1 MLRRYYGY
9 YIMIGIRIKPNQE
22 VSELSPETDREYM
35 DMDTDGY
42 SLLVP
47 ERWEHKIFKLSFM
60 LQNYA
65 SNFIILA
72 TEWFNALY
80 APPFSYFTNQTIDG
94 NVYILNEDDNGPLDF
109 TLEDFNYIRQ
119 RIIK

>member
-1 MLRRYYGY
+1 
-9 YIMIGIRIKPNQE
+9 MIGVRIKPNQE
-22 VSELSPETDREYM
+22 VSEFNPETDREYM

-42 SLLVP
+42 SLVVP
-47 ERWEHKIFKLSFM
+47 EGWEHKKLRLGFM
-60 LQNYA
+60 VEYYA
-65 SNFIILA
+65 INFNRLA

-80 APPFSYFTNQTIDG
+80 TPMYSSTPNQTIYG

-109 TLEDFNYIRQ
+109 TLQDFNYINYIRQ